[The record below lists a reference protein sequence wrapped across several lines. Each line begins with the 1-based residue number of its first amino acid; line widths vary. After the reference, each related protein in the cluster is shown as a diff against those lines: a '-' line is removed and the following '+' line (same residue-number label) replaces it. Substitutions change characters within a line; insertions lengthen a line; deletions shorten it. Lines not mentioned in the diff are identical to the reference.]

1 MATAI
6 LRRKAKPYR
15 LVVENA
21 DNDDNSVVSLSQ
33 DKMDELDLFRGDTV
47 LVKGKRK
54 KETVCIVLADEDVKD
69 GSIKM
74 NKVSAHAAVASTTAP
89 LQMKWRASERAIER
103 EREREIDA
111 SSRMFS
117 NPSFFW
123 GFFIIT

>member
-6 LRRKAKPYR
+6 LRTKAKPYR

-33 DKMDELDLFRGDTV
+33 EKMDELDLFRGDTV

-74 NKVSAHAAVASTTAP
+74 NKVRTQACTQLLESAPEAGP
-89 LQMKWRASERAIER
+89 K
-103 EREREIDA
+103 
-111 SSRMFS
+111 
-117 NPSFFW
+117 P
-123 GFFIIT
+123 

>member
-1 MATAI
+1 MPSETTACLSFLLCRAPAQDPDDVATAI
-6 LRRKAKPYR
+6 LRTKAKPYR

-74 NKVSAHAAVASTTAP
+74 NKVRLAAA
-89 LQMKWRASERAIER
+89 
-103 EREREIDA
+103 
-111 SSRMFS
+111 
-117 NPSFFW
+117 
-123 GFFIIT
+123 

>member
-6 LRRKAKPYR
+6 LRTKAKPYR

-33 DKMDELDLFRGDTV
+33 EKMDELDLFRGDTV

-74 NKVSAHAAVASTTAP
+74 NKVRTQRVH
-89 LQMKWRASERAIER
+89 
-103 EREREIDA
+103 
-111 SSRMFS
+111 
-117 NPSFFW
+117 NC
-123 GFFIIT
+123 